1 MKLLTRVA
9 ERAKMRQKQR
19 GKGVREQVVE
29 HVAKFSL
36 ASLVGG
42 MGSFF
47 SNYFAALLLGP
58 MVWGTWQG
66 AKLVLQYGVNLHLG
80 VQNGMHREIPIL
92 RGKKESGQQA
102 TIIDVSFTFSF
113 VIALI
118 VSLGILFSTF
128 IITMGPELRI
138 SLRFIA
144 IMVFL
149 QYIYSFY
156 GYLFRAYSEFDIVSR
171 VALID
176 GLSNGFSI
184 GLIFPFGLLGFLGG
198 QVLRLL
204 ITTAYS
210 WWKSSYTINWRWNS
224 RVLKSLILIG
234 FPIMLMLFAN
244 IIFTTIDRLLI
255 LKFLDAR
262 SLGFYSLGKLVFAPL
277 LMVFTASSS
286 VMYPRFAEQYG
297 KTGDPRSLKRY
308 ITVPMEVLSS
318 AMAVLVGAIYIALPL
333 LTKVF
338 LPKYVD
344 GVPAARIL
352 MFGLFFYAIS
362 GMAGNM
368 LLTINKQVLRLWILL
383 GSALLNFGFS
393 FVALKLGYGIEG
405 VAAGT
410 SIAYFLFFLTISV
423 MAMKYTHAPPKETGK
438 LLTHVLGVI
447 FYIGIIAVLLLTF
460 FSIDVRSS
468 HVVVRIIINELVLVA
483 CSSYIIYKLIQRHRI
498 VELIRGRWP
507 F

>member
-9 ERAKMRQKQR
+9 ERAKMRQEQR

-36 ASLVGG
+36 AALVGG
-42 MGSFF
+42 IGSFF

-58 MVWGTWQG
+58 TVWGTWQG

-128 IITMGPELRI
+128 IITMGPELRV

-171 VALID
+171 VTLID

-234 FPIMLMLFAN
+234 FPIMLMIFAN
-244 IIFTTIDRLLI
+244 VIFTTIDRLLI

-262 SLGFYSLGKLVFAPL
+262 NLGFYSLGNLVFAPL
-277 LMVFTASSS
+277 LMIFTASNS
-286 VMYPRFAEQYG
+286 VMYPRFAERYG
-297 KTGDPRSLKRY
+297 ETGDPRSLKRY

-318 AMAVLVGAIYIALPL
+318 AMAVLVGVIYIALPL
-333 LTKVF
+333 LTRVF

-352 MFGLFFYAIS
+352 MFGLFFYALA

-368 LLTINKQVLRLWILL
+368 LLTINKQVLRLEILL
-383 GSALLNFGFS
+383 ASSLLNLVFS
-393 FVALKLGYGIEG
+393 YAALRLGYGIAG
-405 VAAGT
+405 VAIGT
-410 SIAYFLFFLTISV
+410 SVAYFGFFLASCTAALRYAEATNRESSSTLV
-423 MAMKYTHAPPKETGK
+423 K
-438 LLTHVLGVI
+438 VLGPI
-447 FYIGIIAVLLLTF
+447 FYIGAVIALLTF
-460 FSIDVRSS
+460 LMPYPTSGELGHMVRRT
-468 HVVVRIIINELVLVA
+468 VINEVVLVV
-483 CSSYIIYKLIQRHRI
+483 SSFWLIYR
-498 VELIRGRWP
+498 VWRGEVISSIWRGA
-507 F
+507 